1 MLQLPGILQKVD
13 TEQDRRDLRL
23 SQIKDLRNQ
32 SANKEKLPIL
42 QVDKNLFIVF
52 PNEQQKISKDTEYNS
67 FKKQLVITLLT
78 KRIKIVVFIQICKVH
93 LGWHEAVLGPVRGGE
108 EQEVRTGFI
117 IHEIFFMSSHLMKDS
132 S

>member
-93 LGWHEAVLGPVRGGE
+93 LGWHEAVLGPV
-108 EQEVRTGFI
+108 
-117 IHEIFFMSSHLMKDS
+117 
-132 S
+132 